1 MARRYEI
8 DMTKG
13 SVLKSVFRFAI
24 PVMFTHMLQMVYHM
38 ADLITVGRFA
48 GADAMASVGATS
60 GVNAMLLNLFIG
72 LSAGSCVLASRRFG
86 ARDNDSLHRVIHTS
100 MALAIITGVIGLILS
115 QVLTKTVLEY
125 MGTPEGTV
133 LEGATIYLRIIFLG
147 TPAILVYNFSA
158 AIIQGLGDTKT
169 PFYILAV
176 TGIINVVF
184 NLIFVIVFKLGVA
197 GVAYSTIMA
206 NYLSAVAVV
215 IYLMRADAS
224 YRLKIKKLK
233 LYRDELI
240 DIIKIGL
247 PTGFQGMVAGFAN
260 STIQS
265 GVNSFGGAAV
275 AGSAAAEAIEDF
287 IYRAMFGFAQG
298 AVTGVSQNYGAQNKE
313 RIKKFIYV
321 PMMCAVTVGIVLAAI
336 ALSFARPL
344 LSIYITDSPV
354 AMEFGVIRMKIVIS
368 LYFIIGI
375 MEVLSGTLKGL
386 GHTGIIFFNYAV
398 GYCCTS
404 VGWIIL
410 ILPLKR
416 IPEVLFLCCP
426 IAWMVVIIFNIAAL
440 LMVWKKTMRKM
451 LDA

>member
-1 MARRYEI
+1 MAGKVI
-8 DMTKG
+8 DMTEG
-13 SVLKSVFRFAI
+13 SILKSVFHFAI
-24 PVMFTHMLQMVYHM
+24 PVMLTNMLQMVYHM

-60 GVNAMLLNLFIG
+60 GVNGMLLNLFIG

-86 ARDNDSLHRVIHTS
+86 ARDNDGLHRVIHTS
-100 MALAIITGVIGLILS
+100 MFLAIITSVFGLILS
-115 QVLTKTVLEY
+115 QSLIRTVLEY
-125 MGTPEGTV
+125 MGTPEGAV
-133 LEGATIYLRIIFLG
+133 LEGATAYLRIIFWG

-176 TGIINVVF
+176 TGLINVVF

-206 NYLSAVAVV
+206 NYLSAAAVV
-215 IYLMRADAS
+215 IYLMRADES

-233 LYRDELI
+233 LYKNEVI
-240 DIIKIGL
+240 NIIKIGL
-247 PTGFQGMVAGFAN
+247 PTGFQGMVVGFAN

-265 GVNSFGGAAV
+265 GVNSFGSAAV
-275 AGSAAAEAIEDF
+275 AGSAAAEAIENL
-287 IYRAMFGFAQG
+287 IYHSMYGFAHG
-298 AVTGVSQNYGAQNKE
+298 AVTGVSQNYGAKNKY

-321 PMMCAVTVGIVLAAI
+321 PVLCAVIVGIVLAVI
-336 ALSFARPL
+336 ALCFTRPL
-344 LSIYITDSPV
+344 LSIYITDSPA
-354 AMEFGVIRMKIVIS
+354 AMDFGVIRMKIVIS

-375 MEVLSGTLKGL
+375 MEVLGGVLKGL
-386 GHTGIIFFNYAV
+386 GHTGIIFFNYTV

-404 VGWIIL
+404 VGWITL

-416 IPEVLFLCCP
+416 IPEILFLCCP
-426 IAWMVVIIFNIAAL
+426 VAWTVVIIFNLVAL
-440 LMVWKKTMRKM
+440 MLVWKRTIKKM
-451 LDA
+451 MDA